1 MRKAVLTFTT
11 MLFVIGT
18 IGSNIGPA
26 LVDNHPSLVLA
37 LSSRNRNLFG
47 SVPYIDV
54 IPYAAIGFVR
64 ILIAGIALYFV
75 GRWYGQKAL
84 GWVEGNLGEL
94 PAIYRWTEKA
104 VDKGGSIALVLMP
117 GSNVVCLLLG
127 HKHMSI
133 KRFVPLLSIGIVIKL
148 VVLRLGG
155 DQFEDQIRSFL
166 KGIEQYQW
174 YVVAALFGLS
184 FFQSMRKG
192 RGKRIIFNIFPSI
205 DTPTCATSTRT
216 FNELAA
222 SLDNT
227 EVYCVSADLPFA
239 QGRFCG
245 AEGIS
250 NVKTASSFRTNF
262 GSAFG
267 LTLTSGVLKGIL
279 ARAVVVADEKG
290 KVLHTELV
298 SEIANEPNYVAAIN
312 SLR

>member
-1 MRKAVLTFTT
+1 MAAKKKSKKVAKKATKKSVKKKAAKKTVKKSAKKSTKKASKKKTAKKSPAKKKTT
-11 MLFVIGT
+11 TVTLGGNPANL
-18 IGSNIGPA
+18 IGS
-26 LVDNHPSLVLA
+26 
-37 LSSRNRNLFG
+37 
-47 SVPYIDV
+47 
-54 IPYAAIGFVR
+54 
-64 ILIAGIALYFV
+64 
-75 GRWYGQKAL
+75 
-84 GWVEGNLGEL
+84 L
-94 PAIYRWTEKA
+94 PA
-104 VDKGGSIALVLMP
+104 KGASLPKFELTTG
-117 GSNVVCLLLG
+117 
-127 HKHMSI
+127 
-133 KRFVPLLSIGIVIKL
+133 KL
-148 VVLRLGG
+148 
-155 DQFEDQIRSFL
+155 QEINNNSL
-166 KGIEQYQW
+166 K
-174 YVVAALFGLS
+174 
-184 FFQSMRKG
+184 
-192 RGKRIIFNIFPSI
+192 GKRIIFNIFPSI

-267 LTLTSGVLKGIL
+267 LTLMGGVLKGIL

>member
-1 MRKAVLTFTT
+1 VAAKKKSKKVAKKATKKSVKKKTAKKSVKKASKKKTAKKSPAKKKATT
-11 MLFVIGT
+11 VTLGGNPVAIS
-18 IGSNIGPA
+18 GS
-26 LVDNHPSLVLA
+26 
-37 LSSRNRNLFG
+37 
-47 SVPYIDV
+47 
-54 IPYAAIGFVR
+54 
-64 ILIAGIALYFV
+64 
-75 GRWYGQKAL
+75 
-84 GWVEGNLGEL
+84 L
-94 PAIYRWTEKA
+94 PA
-104 VDKGGSIALVLMP
+104 KGSTLPKFALTTGTLQEI
-117 GSNVVCLLLG
+117 NN
-127 HKHMSI
+127 
-133 KRFVPLLSIGIVIKL
+133 
-148 VVLRLGG
+148 
-155 DQFEDQIRSFL
+155 
-166 KGIEQYQW
+166 
-174 YVVAALFGLS
+174 A
-184 FFQSMRKG
+184 SMK
-192 RGKRIIFNIFPSI
+192 GKRVIFNIFPSI

-222 SLDNT
+222 SLNNT

-267 LTLTSGVLKGIL
+267 LTLMGGVLKGIL

>member
-1 MRKAVLTFTT
+1 MAAKKKSKKVAKKATKKSVKKKAAKKTVKKSAKKSTKKASKKKTAKKSPAKKKTT
-11 MLFVIGT
+11 TVTLGGNPANL
-18 IGSNIGPA
+18 IGS
-26 LVDNHPSLVLA
+26 
-37 LSSRNRNLFG
+37 
-47 SVPYIDV
+47 
-54 IPYAAIGFVR
+54 
-64 ILIAGIALYFV
+64 
-75 GRWYGQKAL
+75 
-84 GWVEGNLGEL
+84 L
-94 PAIYRWTEKA
+94 PA
-104 VDKGGSIALVLMP
+104 KGASLPKFELTTG
-117 GSNVVCLLLG
+117 
-127 HKHMSI
+127 
-133 KRFVPLLSIGIVIKL
+133 KL
-148 VVLRLGG
+148 
-155 DQFEDQIRSFL
+155 QEINNNSL
-166 KGIEQYQW
+166 K
-174 YVVAALFGLS
+174 
-184 FFQSMRKG
+184 
-192 RGKRIIFNIFPSI
+192 GKRIIFNIFPSI

-227 EVYCVSADLPFA
+227 EVYCISADLPFA

-267 LTLTSGVLKGIL
+267 LTLMGGVLKGIL